1 MSILCVTGPSGFIGK
16 ALVERLSSAESCIR
30 LLSRR
35 DILSVDCLER
45 FRGDLSDPATSFDA
59 FLAGVDVIYHC
70 AGEIVDID
78 AMRPLHVDGTARL
91 VNAVLDEIKRSNKPI
106 HWVQLSSVGAYGPPE
121 GYVGKRRVINES
133 SEVRPCGEYEVTKTL
148 SDELVIQASKNNPL
162 FTYTILRPS
171 NVIGKNMTNR
181 SLQSLIGAVRNRY
194 FFYVGGKSAITNY
207 IHVDDVVSALML
219 CGFDARAKGEIFN
232 LSNDCLLKDL
242 IRSIEIS
249 LNLRF
254 TKLCVPE
261 IPLRILVSIISNF
274 VNIPLTSSR
283 IDALVNKTYYPIG
296 RISWVLGFTPQYAI
310 PEVVPHMFNVGLKT
324 SVRKKICIVATVP
337 YALNMF
343 MRPHI
348 ERLALEHDLTL
359 ISNCDIW
366 GVSGL
371 ISENVRFISV
381 KIDRKISIWQDF
393 HSLIALFRIF
403 RNEKF
408 DVVHSLT
415 PKAGLL
421 AMFSAWMAGVPIRIH
436 IFTGQVWANKFGF
449 RRNLLKV
456 CDVILSRCSTNL
468 LADSNSQKLFLVE
481 QKISPLEKIKV
492 LGEGS
497 VCGVDLIRF
506 KPNLSIRLSLR
517 VQLDIPRDAI
527 VYLFVGRLN
536 EDKGILD
543 LVAAFGRLANE
554 DANIHLLVVGPDEE
568 GIYPRMIKMLAGYSS
583 QLHCVGYSEKPEEY
597 MACADILCLPS
608 YREGFG
614 SVVVEAG
621 AVGLPAIASNI
632 YGLQDAVI
640 NGQTGIL
647 HQPKNIDEITAAMR
661 ALGKDSVLRNKMGQ
675 LAKSRVQACFST
687 SALANEMRNYYMS
700 LLGGGLR

>member
-1 MSILCVTGPSGFIGK
+1 MSTLCVTGGSGFIGK
-16 ALVERLSSAESCIR
+16 ALVERLSSTESCIR

-35 DILSVDCLER
+35 DILNVGCLEY
-45 FRGDLSDPATSFDA
+45 FHGDLSDPKTSFDA

-70 AGEIVDID
+70 AGEIVAID
-78 AMRPLHVDGTARL
+78 AMRPLHVDGTTRL
-91 VNAVLDEIKRSNKPI
+91 LNAALDEIKRRNKPI
-106 HWVQLSSVGAYGPPE
+106 HWVQLSSVGAYGSPE
-121 GYVGKRRVINES
+121 GYVGNCRAIDES

-148 SDELVIQASKNNPL
+148 SDELVIQAAKNNSL
-162 FTYTILRPS
+162 FTFTILRPS
-171 NVIGKNMTNR
+171 NVIGKNMTNQ
-181 SLQSLIGAVRNRY
+181 SLRSLIGAVRNRH
-194 FFYVGGKSAITNY
+194 FFYVGGKSAVANY

-219 CGFDARAKGEIFN
+219 CGSDVRAKGEIFN
-232 LSNDCLLKDL
+232 LSNDCLLRDL
-242 IRSIEIS
+242 IRSIETS

-261 IPLRILVSIISNF
+261 IPLRILISIISNF
-274 VNIPLTSSR
+274 VNIPLTSNR

-296 RISWVLGFTPQYAI
+296 RISRVLGFTPQYAI
-310 PEVVPHMFNVGLKT
+310 SELVPHMFNVGRQT
-324 SVRKKICIVATVP
+324 SARKKICIVATVP
-337 YALNMF
+337 YALKMF

-348 ERLALEHDLTL
+348 ERLAMEYDLTL
-359 ISNCDIW
+359 IANCDILD
-366 GVSGL
+366 VSGL
-371 ISENVRFISV
+371 MSENIRFISV
-381 KIDRKISIWQDF
+381 KVNRKISIWQDF
-393 HSLIALFRIF
+393 LSLIALFRIF

-456 CDVILSRCSTNL
+456 CDVILSSCSTNL

-506 KPNLSIRLSLR
+506 KPNLSIRLAFR
-517 VQLDIPRDAI
+517 EQLDIPRDAI
-527 VYLFVGRLN
+527 VYLFIGRLN

-543 LVAAFGRLANE
+543 LVVAFRSLANE
-554 DANIHLLVVGPDEE
+554 DGNIHLLVVGPDEE
-568 GIYPRMIKMLAGYSS
+568 GIYPLMIKMMAGCSS

-614 SVVVEAG
+614 TVVIEAG